1 MIWSL
6 APFMKLPYP
15 AIARLWPVFFVF
27 ALGILSRW
35 LFRSQLIQEWDAG
48 NFVMAV
54 NHFDLRQ
61 GIPHLPGTFVLFV
74 FAGRALTVFWPD
86 PHTSLVMVSVLA
98 SGLAAVALLIL
109 GRAWFNPRVGWAAAL
124 LMLSSPSVWFY
135 GEMSLS
141 YMAEFFWVV
150 PILFTAYYAGQGDR
164 EASAQENRRALWILA
179 ALMGL
184 AGGIR
189 PNTPVFLMPLAIA
202 ALGRGLWL
210 GKFSRRDVIVV
221 LAIGF
226 GSALVWL
233 IPMWAM
239 SGGPLT
245 YWHLLQIWMHDHR
258 QATRTIDDVLG
269 NFTFLLRAIVFVL
282 GFGMLPGLWALGR
295 WRRSL
300 LSLLRRDWRGQVLLL
315 AIAPGFLYFLAVHI
329 KRQGHSFTIMPALII
344 LAAVA
349 IVGLVQT
356 LEPRYPRAWAIVLAL
371 VIGGN
376 AAFFLFGPAEF
387 RTRAKIQAFDRT
399 YVERLAVIR
408 ANFPP
413 ATTAVLASKPYG
425 RLPEVYLPDYVFPNL
440 SDRRS
445 EIPVSLPAQTRT
457 LVLLDDKIYS
467 KPEQD
472 RGFQKLPLS
481 GKGYLRYLAIPGDRQ
496 AVVSK
501 DAVELVEPIETVS
514 RPAHATP

>member
-1 MIWSL
+1 MN
-6 APFMKLPYP
+6 LPLDRIRP
-15 AIARLWPVFFVF
+15 LKSHHWEWLWPPIALFT
-27 ALGILSRW
+27 LGILSRW
-35 LFRSQLIQEWDAG
+35 VFRSQLIQEWDAG

-98 SGLAAVALLIL
+98 SGLAAAALFIL
-109 GRAWFNPRVGWAAAL
+109 GRAWFSPRVGWVAAL

-141 YMAEFFWVV
+141 YMAEFFWVI

-164 EASAQENRRALWILA
+164 RALWMLA

-202 ALGRGLWL
+202 ALGRGLWTQ
-210 GKFSRRDVIVV
+210 KFNGRDILAV

-226 GSALVWL
+226 SSALVWM

-239 SGGPLT
+239 SGGPMT
-245 YWHLLQIWMHDHR
+245 YWQLVQIWMHDHSQDAR
-258 QATRTIDDVLG
+258 SLIGVLD
-269 NFTFLLRAIVFVL
+269 NFTFVMRAIVFVL
-282 GFGMLPGLWALGR
+282 GFGLLPGLWALGYF
-295 WRRSL
+295 RRFSCGDATRTL
-300 LSLLRRDWRGQVLLL
+300 LPLLRRDWRAQVLML
-315 AIAPGFLYFLAVHI
+315 AIVPGFFYFLFMHI
-329 KRQGHSFTIMPALII
+329 KRQGHSFTIMPALMV

-349 IVGLVQT
+349 IVLLVQT
-356 LEPRYPRAWAIVLAL
+356 LEPRYPRAWTIVLTL

-376 AAFFLFGPAEF
+376 TAFFLLGPAEF
-387 RTRAKIQAFDRT
+387 RTRAKIQEFDRT

-408 ANFPP
+408 AEFPP
-413 ATTAVLASKPYG
+413 ETTAVLASKPYG

-445 EIPVSLPAQTRT
+445 EVPVIVPTQAQT
-457 LVLLDDKIYS
+457 LVFLDDKIYS

-472 RGFQKLPLS
+472 RGFQSLPLAND
-481 GKGYLRYLAIPGDRQ
+481 KFLRYLVIPRDRQ
-496 AVVSK
+496 ATVSK
-501 DAVELVEPIETVS
+501 DAVELV
-514 RPAHATP
+514 ALDALATPTNPTP

>member
-1 MIWSL
+1 MDSQSEPMRSMSRNSLVWLWS
-6 APFMKLPYP
+6 
-15 AIARLWPVFFVF
+15 VFTLF

-86 PHTSLVMVSVLA
+86 PHTSLVMVSVFA
-98 SGLAAVALLIL
+98 SGLAAAALFIL

-141 YMAEFFWVV
+141 YMAEFFWVI
-150 PILFTAYYAGQGDR
+150 PILFTAYYAGQGD
-164 EASAQENRRALWILA
+164 RRALWILA

-202 ALGRGLWL
+202 TLGRGLWL
-210 GKFSRRDVIVV
+210 HKFNGRDAIAV
-221 LAIGF
+221 LGIGL
-226 GSALVWL
+226 GSALVWM

-239 SGGPLT
+239 SGGPLS
-245 YWHLLQIWMHDHR
+245 YWRLLQIWMHDHR

-282 GFGMLPGLWALGR
+282 GFGILPGLWALGR
-295 WRRSL
+295 FRRSL
-300 LSLLRRDWRGQVLLL
+300 LPLLRRDWRAQVLLL
-315 AIAPGFLYFLAVHI
+315 AIVPGFLYFLAVHI

-344 LAAVA
+344 LAGIA
-349 IVGLVQT
+349 IVLLVQI
-356 LEPRYPRAWAIVLAL
+356 LEPRYPKAWPIVLTL

-376 AAFFLFGPAEF
+376 TAFFLWGPAEF
-387 RTRAKIQAFDRT
+387 RTRAKIQDFDRT

-445 EIPVSLPAQTRT
+445 EIPVVIPTQAET
-457 LVLLDDKIYS
+457 LVFLDDKIYS

-472 RGFQKLPLS
+472 RGFQSLPLANN
-481 GKGYLRYLAIPGDRQ
+481 KALRYLVIPRDRQ
-496 AVVSK
+496 AVVAK
-501 DAVELVEPIETVS
+501 DTVELVTLTA
-514 RPAHATP
+514 PAAFPHQTPWTGDW